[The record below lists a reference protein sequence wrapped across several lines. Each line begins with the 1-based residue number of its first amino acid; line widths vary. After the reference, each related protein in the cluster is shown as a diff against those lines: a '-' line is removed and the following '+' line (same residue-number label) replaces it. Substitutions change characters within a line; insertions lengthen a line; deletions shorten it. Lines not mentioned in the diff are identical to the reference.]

1 MEYSDVRAM
10 KVTPTTMRF
19 ATGLCLWLL
28 ALLVAPLARGQAT
41 TFVYTLD
48 EPCKTSAGV
57 YASDGTLVRTLWSKV
72 RYYSAGTYTNFWD
85 GLDDSGNSV
94 AAGTYQIKILEHN
107 TEYVWDGAIGNTS
120 DQISGPTVHRGFWPM
135 ADMSISGT
143 NGFYC
148 SGYNEGMY
156 DFRAFDTTDPQS
168 VVDNFAPG
176 ANPADVYD
184 QNWLW
189 TTADSNHVYYACSA
203 SLDTS
208 NQVNNAGPGFILAF
222 NVSDQSHY
230 SFSSGVP
237 IPNGTAT
244 GGSGPDET
252 YANGIY
258 VGTQPGLSGL
268 SVQQNGNLLAA
279 SVGADNKVYL
289 LDKAAGTVLS
299 SISVSNPGRLNFSP
313 DGSLW
318 VISGTSVIQYTN
330 VGAAPAIA
338 LTIANFKEPL
348 DVAISPTNAALV
360 LVADAGSSQQI
371 KAFDNTGASLWTYGL
386 AGGYQTNG
394 AAVSTNKFWFTDGE
408 NDETFICFAPDGTF
422 WVGDGG
428 NSRAMHFSA
437 PGNYIE
443 QIMYQPHTYLMCVD
457 QNNPNRVF
465 NQFLEFKV
473 DYNKPLQQSWTLV
486 NNWQANVDPAHIS
499 WDGGLRDVTTFT
511 NGHTYALIDN
521 NSFNPV
527 VEELCELSSNQLRF
541 TGIYPLQNMG
551 DVTLGPDGSVRAASI
566 GVATWYETTLYGFDT
581 TNNPVWNSESLMASA
596 SGNATDPMLRCCGY
610 GGVRTPVSTNNIL
623 ISFDQSLNNGYH
635 LGGVKLGSNKWLWK
649 ASPAVAYMNGLGTY
663 EISNGVTYGG
673 NTVQAIGRNIVYGYY
688 GEFFRGEGQ
697 ASQNMHF
704 YDDGLFVGQ
713 FGEASPGHSAY
724 EGAIPGFAGNS
735 HCSQLMETTNGDYYV
750 WDNDEAGHGPQRWH
764 LANARNIRE
773 QSGTGPMGS
782 TIILTN
788 PPSTFPVNIQSENG
802 YQAVELS
809 WPPVTNATFYNIY
822 YSRLN
827 GGPYHHFAGST
838 TFPNY
843 VITGLTNGQTYYFAV
858 SAVQGGVEGMVS
870 EQVPAYPFD
879 TNQTVLCA
887 GSVSEGGQFTP
898 VINVNTTNPN
908 SGLPAWLAS
917 VHLTGTLAPREL
929 DYEGYGNLQNET
941 LGVSGVDLLDYEGSA
956 TSLQNILAPFTYSY
970 GGGWVNIDNLG
981 RVYDVLDQNHE
992 SENDGLA
999 TSTTGTLNIGA
1010 TDNNYHYLTVVSP
1023 AQFNYPRNFTLGIT
1037 STNGTTASYSINEN
1051 PGYSHVFQFMFKGN
1065 VTLSAA
1071 GSGAII
1077 QSFFLDNASTYT
1089 PQPLLPPVIQVK
1101 PH

>member
-1 MEYSDVRAM
+1 M
-10 KVTPTTMRF
+10 KIIPTSMRLI
-19 ATGLCLWLL
+19 GLCLGLL
-28 ALLVAPLARGQAT
+28 ASMLMVSHASAQAT
-41 TFVYTLD
+41 TFIFKLD

-94 AAGTYQIKILEHN
+94 AAGTYQIKVLEHN

-176 ANPADVYD
+176 SNPADVYD

-189 TTADSNHVYYACSA
+189 TTADSNRVYYACSA

-222 NVSDQSHY
+222 NVSDQSHS

-237 IPNGTAT
+237 IPNGTAP

-252 YANGIY
+252 YANGVY

-279 SVGADNKVYL
+279 SVGPDNKVYL
-289 LDKAAGTVLS
+289 LDKVAGTVQS
-299 SISVSNPGRLNFSP
+299 TISVSNPGRLNFSP

-318 VISGTSVIQYTN
+318 VISDTSVIQYTN

-338 LTIANFKEPL
+338 LTIPNFVEPL
-348 DVAISPTNAALV
+348 DVAVSPTNAGLV

-371 KAFDNTGASLWTYGL
+371 KAFDNAGASLWTYGL
-386 AGGYQTNG
+386 PGGYQTNG
-394 AAVSTNKFWFTDGE
+394 VAVSTNKFWFTDGE

-428 NSRAMHFSA
+428 NFRAMHFSA
-437 PGNYIE
+437 PGNYLE
-443 QIMYQPHTYLMCVD
+443 QIMYQPHTYIMCVD

-465 NQFLEFKV
+465 NQFLEFSV
-473 DYNKPLQQSWTLV
+473 DYNKPIQQSWTLV
-486 NNWQANVDPAHIS
+486 NNWEANVNSNNIS
-499 WDGGLRDVTTFT
+499 WDAGLRDVTTFT
-511 NGHTYALIDN
+511 NGRTYALIDN
-521 NSFNPV
+521 NTFNPV
-527 VEELCELSSNQLRF
+527 VEELCELSTNQLRL

-551 DVTLGPDGSVRAASI
+551 DVTLGPDGSARAASI
-566 GVATWYETTLYGFDT
+566 GVATWYETTLQGFDT
-581 TNNPVWNSESLMASA
+581 TNNPVWNPMSLMASA
-596 SGNATDPMLRCCGY
+596 SSGATDPMLRCCGY

-635 LGGVKLGSNKWLWK
+635 LGGVKLGGAKWLWR
-649 ASPAVAYMNGLGTY
+649 ASPAVASMNGLGTY
-663 EISNGVTYGG
+663 EISNGVTYAGS
-673 NTVQAIGRNIVYGYY
+673 TVQAIGRNIVYGYF

-713 FGEASPGHSAY
+713 FGEASPGHSPY
-724 EGAIPGFAGNS
+724 EGAIPGFAGNAHS
-735 HCSQLMETTNGDYYV
+735 SQLMQTTNGDDYV

-773 QSGTGPMGS
+773 QSGTGALGS
-782 TIILTN
+782 TIILVN
-788 PPSTFPVNIQSENG
+788 PPSTFPVNMQSQNG

-809 WPPVTNATFYNIY
+809 WTPVTNATAYNIY

-838 TFPNY
+838 TFTNY
-843 VITGLTNGQTYYFAV
+843 VINGLTNGQTYYVAV
-858 SAVQGGVEGMVS
+858 TAVTGGVEGITS
-870 EQVPAYPFD
+870 EQVPAFPFD

-887 GSVSEGGQFTP
+887 GLMSEGGQFTP
-898 VINVNTTNPN
+898 EVNIDSANPN
-908 SGLPAWLAS
+908 SALPAWLGS
-917 VHLTGTLAPREL
+917 VHLTGTLNPREL

-941 LGVSGVDLLDYEGSA
+941 LGTSGLDLLDYEGSA

-970 GGGWVNIDNLG
+970 GGGWVDIDNLE
-981 RVYDVLDQNHE
+981 RVYNVLDQGHVSGN
-992 SENDGLA
+992 NGLTTGS

-1023 AQFNYPRNFTLGIT
+1023 AQFNYPRTFTLGIT
-1037 STNGTTASYSINEN
+1037 ATNGTSATYSINES
-1051 PGYSHVFQFMFKGN
+1051 PGLSHVFQFMFKGG
-1065 VTLSAA
+1065 VTLSAT
-1071 GSGAII
+1071 GTNAII
-1077 QSFFLDNASTYT
+1077 QSFFLDNASAYT

-1101 PH
+1101 GH